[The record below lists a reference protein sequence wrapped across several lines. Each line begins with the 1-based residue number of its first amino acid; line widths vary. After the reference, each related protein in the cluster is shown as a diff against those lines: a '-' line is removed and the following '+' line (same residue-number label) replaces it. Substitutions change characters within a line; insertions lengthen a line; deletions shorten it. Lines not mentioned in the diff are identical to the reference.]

1 MTDGGLRRLRQFPP
15 LIPALAADGICF
27 TVVSIKGLYR
37 KSGRREELSM
47 PKNSFIRAKAFMV
60 AWLLLFGC
68 ASALAATPPPRFYV
82 DVWPAEEGGLPQ
94 NAVIAMVQTQDG
106 YLWLGTL
113 NGLVRFDGLR
123 FTVFD
128 ESNTPGLSSS
138 RIVKLFEDS
147 KRNIWIGTETAGAAL
162 IKNGRV
168 VGLDL
173 GRGRRE
179 GMLRAACEDSLGGIW
194 LYTKDGELGRYYN
207 EKVDVW
213 NVGRGEARAVIA
225 EKSGLVWVGAD
236 QSLFALDPK
245 SIRSSATLAP
255 VETVSVRRLDFLLA
269 SKTGGHWR
277 LADGAIQKWVEGR
290 LEKKWAYPWPT
301 GKFVTSACED
311 EEGNLVVG
319 TLAEGIFWFDNEGN
333 VTRITE
339 KEGLSYNSVL
349 SLHADK
355 EGSLWVGL
363 DGGGLN
369 RVKRQIFRVLNESV
383 GLTVQSVAED
393 SQGGLW
399 FSSNHQIDYLKRDV
413 LEHFPMN
420 RYFVRPLL
428 VDKAQNIW
436 AGTYVGLF
444 RFEKNLFGAAAGGK
458 TQAWQI
464 SALHQDRAGQIWV
477 GTQSGLVRWMDPEP
491 EIFTTSNKLSSN
503 LVRAIADDAE
513 GNLWIGTERGGLN
526 RFRDGKFTS
535 FQQTNG
541 FPSDNISS
549 LYVDGDGVL
558 WVGTFSSGLVRFQNG
573 KWTHYTTSDGLI
585 SNGIDYI
592 LEDGQDCL
600 WIGSNTG
607 LMRVP
612 KKSLN
617 DFARG
622 AADFIP
628 CRGFGKRDGLPASEC
643 TFGSQPAACRTRDG
657 TLWIP
662 TIAGLASVNPVEV
675 RSNSNPPPVM
685 IESVLI
691 EGQEQ
696 NTNGIHGKI
705 LEAVVVPAGKEH
717 LDIQYTSL
725 NLATPTRARFK
736 YRLEGHE
743 KGWVNVGN
751 SRIVRYPKLPP
762 GEYHFQVTAC
772 NEDGVWNETGA
783 TLAVTVLPPFWRK
796 WWFLTAVAIGLLG
809 LIVAVVHFISTQ
821 KLQRQLEGLRQ
832 QQALEKERARIA
844 RDIHDQ
850 LGASLTQVS
859 LLGEMVESDKN
870 LPNEVEAHARQISQ
884 TARETSHA
892 LDEIVWTVNPSND
905 TVDGLINYVCKHA
918 QEYLA
923 VAGLRYRLEVPA
935 TLPHSPI
942 SPETRHNVFLAS
954 KEAVTNVVRHAHATE
969 VWLRLRLGVSTF
981 VLEIEDNGRGPGSIN
996 NTAAQSRNGLSNM
1009 RKRMEDIGGKF
1020 SIGPRLEGG
1029 TIVSLTVPIARN

>member
-1 MTDGGLRRLRQFPP
+1 MADS
-15 LIPALAADGICF
+15 ALDETGSHFAA
-27 TVVSIKGLYR
+27 SLIKGLYR
-37 KSGRREELSM
+37 KSTRREELSV
-47 PKNSFIRAKAFMV
+47 PKKRPS
-60 AWLLLFGC
+60 LLQLFTIGC
-68 ASALAATPPPRFYV
+68 WTLLNIGLPAASVPPRFTV
-82 DVWPAEEGGLPQ
+82 EVWQAQEGGLPQ
-94 NAVIAMVQTQDG
+94 NSVIDMVQTQDG
-106 YLWLGTL
+106 YLWLSTL
-113 NGLVRFDGLR
+113 NGLARFDGVR

-128 ESNTPGLSSS
+128 ESNTPGLRSS

-147 KRNIWIGTETAGAAL
+147 KRNIWLGTETSGAAL
-162 IKNGRV
+162 IKNGKV
-168 VGLDL
+168 VSLDL

-179 GMLRAACEDSLGGIW
+179 GMLRSVCEDALGGVW
-194 LYTKDGELGRYYN
+194 LFTQDGELARYYN

-213 NVGRGEARAVIA
+213 NVGRGEAHSVIA
-225 EKSGLVWVGAD
+225 EKSGVIWVGLD
-236 QSLFALDPK
+236 QALFSLDPK
-245 SIRSSATLAP
+245 AIRSSTPLSE
-255 VETVSVRRLDFLLA
+255 VETVAVGKLDFLLA
-269 SKTGGHWR
+269 SRTGGHWR
-277 LADGAIQKWVEGR
+277 LMDGTVQKWVSGR
-290 LEKKWAYPWPT
+290 LEKKWLYPWRAGT
-301 GKFVTSACED
+301 LGITACED
-311 EEGNLVVG
+311 ADGNLVVG

-349 SLHADK
+349 SLYADK

-369 RVKRQIFRVLNESV
+369 RVKRQIFKVLNESV
-383 GLTVQSVAED
+383 GLTVRSVTED

-399 FSSNHQIDYLKRDV
+399 FSSDHQIDYLKRDI

-420 RYFVRPLL
+420 RFYVRPLL
-428 VDKAQNIW
+428 VDTTEKIW
-436 AGTYVGLF
+436 AGTYVGMF
-444 RFEKNLFGAAAGGK
+444 AFDKNLFRGVAGAPSR
-458 TQAWQI
+458 AWQV
-464 SALHQDRAGQIWV
+464 SALHQDRSGQLWV
-477 GTQSGLVRWMDPEP
+477 GTQAGLLRWRESEP
-491 EIFTTSNKLSSN
+491 EIYTTKDKLSSN
-503 LVRAIADDAE
+503 LIRAIADDAE

-526 RFRDGKFTS
+526 KFRDGKFAS

-573 KWTHYTTSDGLI
+573 KWTHYTTSEGLI
-585 SNGIDYI
+585 SNGIAFIVD
-592 LEDGQDCL
+592 DGLGCL

-612 KKSLN
+612 KKALN

-622 AADFIP
+622 GADFIP

-657 TLWIP
+657 NLWIP
-662 TIAGLASVNPVEV
+662 TIAGLASVNPAEV
-675 RSNSNPPPVM
+675 RPNPNPPAVM
-685 IESVLI
+685 IESVLV

-705 LEAVVVPAGKEH
+705 LEAVIVPAGKEH

-725 NLATPTRARFK
+725 NLTAPLRARFK
-736 YRLEGHE
+736 YRLQPHE
-743 KGWVNVGN
+743 KDWIPVGDR
-751 SRIVRYPKLPP
+751 RIAQYPKLPP
-762 GEYHFQVTAC
+762 GEYLFQVTAC
-772 NEDGVWNETGA
+772 NEDGVWNETGSS
-783 TLAVTVLPPFWRK
+783 LAVSVLPPFWRK
-796 WWFLTAVAIGLLG
+796 WWFIAAVALGLLG
-809 LIVAVVHFISTQ
+809 LIVAVVHFVSTQ

-850 LGASLTQVS
+850 VGASLTQVS

-870 LPNEVEAHARQISQ
+870 LPEEVEAHARQISQ

-923 VAGLRYRLEVPA
+923 VAGLRYRLEVPDA
-935 TLPHSPI
+935 LPHSPI

-954 KEAVTNVVRHAHATE
+954 KEAVTNVVKHAQATE
-969 VWLRLRLGVSTF
+969 VWLRLRLGPSAF
-981 VLEIEDNGRGPGSIN
+981 VLEIEDNGRGPAGMTGKS
-996 NTAAQSRNGLSNM
+996 SRNGLSNM
-1009 RKRMEDIGGKF
+1009 RKRMEDIGGRF
-1020 SIGPRLEGG
+1020 SIGPRPEGG
-1029 TIVSLTVPIARN
+1029 TIVSLTVPIGNS